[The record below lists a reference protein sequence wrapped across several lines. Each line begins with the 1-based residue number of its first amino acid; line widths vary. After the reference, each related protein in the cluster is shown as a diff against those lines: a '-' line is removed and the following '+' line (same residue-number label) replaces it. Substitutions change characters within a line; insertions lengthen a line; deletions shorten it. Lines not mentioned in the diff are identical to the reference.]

1 MGMCQSQSQEEK
13 VERERN
19 KQIEHQLS
27 KDRKKMRAEVKIL
40 LLGAGESGKSTIVK
54 QMRIIHL
61 EGFSEEER
69 LSFKEIIYF
78 NVLKQMRA
86 LVVACQKL
94 EIKLSGDNEPLLQ
107 KWSDLRLV
115 FHQTHLTEELA
126 EDVKKLWVDDGIQ
139 EAFARSSEYQLN
151 DSAKYFFDHM
161 ERIAV
166 PDYVPNEQDVLR
178 VRAKTTGIVETE
190 FDVKNVHFRLVDV
203 GGQRNE
209 RKKWIHCFQDVT
221 AIIFCV
227 SMSEYDMVL
236 EEDETQNRML
246 ESLRL
251 FDDIVNNM
259 WFRNTSVILFLNKI
273 DLFEVKIKKVDLKV
287 CFPEYDQGLDYDAA
301 SSFIEAKF
309 VEVNKSQKSRYIYTH
324 YTCATDTGNI
334 RVVIG
339 AVQVRYTHSSY
350 ISFHFLFHFLFFI
363 LFYFRTFS
371 LLHHWTNLD
380 LVVVRINFSFVNYN
394 NNNLN
399 NDQ

>member
-339 AVQVRYTHSSY
+339 AVQDIFLTSS
-350 ISFHFLFHFLFFI
+350 
-363 LFYFRTFS
+363 
-371 LLHHWTNLD
+371 LD
-380 LVVVRINFSFVNYN
+380 QSGFGGGA
-394 NNNLN
+394 
-399 NDQ
+399 D